1 MKNNLKLSYITPR
14 PKPYKQDPIKQ
25 DEFKEEINENIK
37 KNDYDL
43 VLFMDESRFGTHSNT
58 GHGWFPCGKRT
69 TVEISI
75 GDENFYVYSAVSS
88 TNGYNF
94 NLIMPNV
101 DSECMSSF
109 LKELSLDNT
118 GKKILLIADGASWHD
133 SKTLEIPENIYIA
146 KLPPYSP
153 ELNPTE
159 RYFQYM
165 KEQIIK
171 NKLWT
176 TISELKN
183 NTMSFLKDIT
193 NEQVAS
199 ISACNY
205 IIT

>member
-1 MKNNLKLSYITPR
+1 
-14 PKPYKQDPIKQ
+14 
-25 DEFKEEINENIK
+25 
-37 KNDYDL
+37 
-43 VLFMDESRFGTHSNT
+43 
-58 GHGWFPCGKRT
+58 
-69 TVEISI
+69 
-75 GDENFYVYSAVSS
+75 
-88 TNGYNF
+88 
-94 NLIMPNV
+94 MPNV
-101 DSECMSSF
+101 DSECMNSF
-109 LKELSLDNT
+109 LKELSLDNK

-159 RYFQYM
+159 RLIQYM

-171 NKLWT
+171 NKLLT

-199 ISACNY
+199 ICACNY